1 MQIKINSAEFKD
13 CLESVEK
20 ILPTRST
27 MPVINNIYFDTSPGS
42 LIIAATNLEMYIR
55 VSMNYNGEE
64 SGTILLP
71 PKIVDIMRYFPTPEV
86 TINVDWDNKRIEIL
100 GGQAQFHLFGSD
112 PEDFPTSFGQENV
125 SGQTIEIEQ
134 GLLKK
139 MLRMVVF
146 AASTE
151 ETRPAFNGMLI
162 ALEGGTLTFTAS
174 DTYRLAVKKTF
185 NEEWDGKEFRLLVP
199 ARTLREF
206 LRIANDSQLPV
217 KLKFDKSIL
226 SFEFGDVYF
235 ATRLLEEKYPDVS
248 GVIPKE
254 YKTRIIVDR
263 KLLEETVARAN
274 LLAEGKNQAIHFAI
288 KEEELQIKA
297 SGQEGRMEEILPVE
311 REGDLLEL
319 FVNSRYILDLIKQL
333 DEEKVSIDFHGDGG
347 PLIFRM
353 PGRQDYLYLALP
365 IKKFN

>member
-1 MQIKINSAEFKD
+1 MQINIDSSTFKK

-27 MPVINNIYFDTSPGS
+27 MPVINNIYCDVNPGS
-42 LIIAATNLEMYIR
+42 LILATTNLEMFIR
-55 VSMNYNGEE
+55 VSMSYQGEE
-64 SGTILLP
+64 KGKILLP

-86 TINVDWDNKRIEIL
+86 TINVNWDNKRIEIL

-112 PEDFPTSFGQENV
+112 PEDFPTSFGQEDNL
-125 SGQTIEIEQ
+125 GQTIEIEQ

-151 ETRPAFNGMLI
+151 ESRPAFNGMLI
-162 ALEGGTLTFTAS
+162 SLEGGMLTFTAS
-174 DTYRLAVKKTF
+174 DTYRLAVKKTT
-185 NEEWDGKEFRLLVP
+185 NEHWNGKVFRLLVP

-206 LRIANDSQLPV
+206 LRIADDSQHPV
-217 KLKFDKSIL
+217 KLKFDSSIL
-226 SFEFGDVYF
+226 SFEFGNIYF

-263 KLLEETVARAN
+263 KLLEDTVARAN
-274 LLAEGKNQAIHFAI
+274 LLAEGKNQAVYFAI
-288 KEEELQIKA
+288 GEEKLHIKA
-297 SGQEGRMEEILPVE
+297 SGQEGRMEESLPVE
-311 REGDLLEL
+311 MEGELLEL
-319 FVNSRYILDLIKQL
+319 FVNSRYILDLIKQI
-333 DEEKVSIDFHGDGG
+333 DEEKLSIDFHGDGG
-347 PLIFRM
+347 PLIFRI

>member
-1 MQIKINSAEFKD
+1 MQIKIDSSEFKN
-13 CLESVEK
+13 CLENVEK

-27 MPVINNIYFDTSPGS
+27 MPVINNIFLDISPGS

-55 VSMNYNGEE
+55 VSMNYIGNE
-64 SGTILLP
+64 SGKILLP

-86 TINVDWDNKRIEIL
+86 TINVNWDNKRIEIL
-100 GGQAQFHLFGSD
+100 GGQAQFHLFGAD
-112 PEDFPTSFGQENV
+112 PEDFPTSFGQENG

-162 ALEGGTLTFTAS
+162 SLEGGTLTFTAS
-174 DTYRLAVKKTF
+174 DTYRLAVKKTA
-185 NEEWDGKEFRLLVP
+185 NEQWDGKVFRLLVP
-199 ARTLREF
+199 ARTLREY
-206 LRIANDSQLPV
+206 LRIASDNQLPV

-226 SFEFGDVYF
+226 SFEFGNVYF

-274 LLAEGKNQAIHFAI
+274 LLAEGKNQAVHFAI
-288 KEEELQIKA
+288 REEELEIKA

-333 DEEKVSIDFHGDGG
+333 DEEKLSIDFHGDGG

>member
-1 MQIKINSAEFKD
+1 MQIKIDSAEFKN
-13 CLESVEK
+13 CLEHVEK

-27 MPVINNIYFDTSPGS
+27 MPVINNIYFDISPGS

-55 VSMNYNGEE
+55 VSMSYNGDE
-64 SGTILLP
+64 SGKILLP

-86 TINVDWDNKRIEIL
+86 TINVNWDNKRIEFL

-112 PEDFPTSFGQENV
+112 PEDFPTSFGQENG
-125 SGQTIEIEQ
+125 SGQAIAIEL

-162 ALEGGTLTFTAS
+162 SLEGGTLTFTAS
-174 DTYRLAVKKTF
+174 DTYRLAVKKTV
-185 NEEWDGKEFRLLVP
+185 NKQWDGQEFRLLVP

-217 KLKFDKSIL
+217 ELTFNKSIL
-226 SFEFGDVYF
+226 SFEFGNIYF

-274 LLAEGKNQAIHFAI
+274 LLAEGKNQAVHFAI
-288 KEEELQIKA
+288 RAEELEIKA